1 MTTRPPRLADWPER
15 HARWPQ
21 RAPSRSSGRRSRG
34 PAARLHE
41 AACVSAAL
49 GASPRRP
56 THPAS
61 CWHSS
66 RGGDAA
72 AAALCPRRRRAV
84 PHACRLLCLEL
95 IVLIR
100 PPHCSCRL
108 SREWAS
114 TEDVRLYLTA
124 GDRGVWLSG
133 FHAAHV
139 PCSATV
145 CIHTLR
151 VALCGGGACGMKLS
165 APFFIKK
172 TNKQTCCASYVK
184 VLW

>member
-72 AAALCPRRRRAV
+72 AAALCPGRRRAV

-100 PPHCSCRL
+100 SARDGHRCADSGRRTVAVGCR
-108 SREWAS
+108 
-114 TEDVRLYLTA
+114 V
-124 GDRGVWLSG
+124 SG
-133 FHAAHV
+133 PV
-139 PCSATV
+139 PRTCG
-145 CIHTLR
+145 CI
-151 VALCGGGACGMKLS
+151 
-165 APFFIKK
+165 
-172 TNKQTCCASYVK
+172 
-184 VLW
+184 